1 MLIAIST
8 LDNVARFISVL
19 LIFVFVLF
27 ITFFSTRYIANFQK
41 SKMSNSNIKIIE
53 VAKITPNKYIEIVKI
68 GDEYFALA
76 IGKDNVEVISK
87 LNEES
92 LNLNAEN
99 AQEVTSF
106 KDILEKFKK
115 SANNNANNDAIN
127 NEDGKDEDQ

>member
-41 SKMSNSNIKIIE
+41 TKMSNSNIKIIE
-53 VAKITPNKYIEIVKI
+53 VAKITTNKYIEIVKI

-92 LNLNAEN
+92 LNLNVEN